1 MPEAQIALK
10 SNEAVKVNRDPWI
23 VFEPISGMEAAGFI
37 FYPGG
42 RVLAEAG
49 HLAILL
55 PMPLNL
61 AILNPDAANAI
72 IDGYPGIKRWAIG
85 GHSLGGV
92 MAARYANHHPE
103 KVHGLVLM
111 AAFPESGVDLSEA
124 KLAVASIYG
133 ELDGL
138 ARVDEV
144 EVSFDRLPPNSDNVL
159 IVGGNHAQ
167 FGWYGAQI
175 GDNSAEISH
184 QEQHEQVIQ
193 ATLAILQKASKQ
205 IKLVLD

>member
-1 MPEAQIALK
+1 
-10 SNEAVKVNRDPWI
+10 
-23 VFEPISGMEAAGFI
+23 MEAAGFI

-42 RVLAEAG
+42 RVLAEAYAPLGAALAEAG

-61 AILNPDAANAI
+61 AILNPDAANAA
-72 IDGYPGIKRWAIG
+72 IDAYPGIKRWAIG

-92 MAARYANHHPE
+92 MAARYAYHHLE

-124 KLAVASIYG
+124 ELAVASIYG

-138 ARVDEV
+138 ASVDEI
-144 EVSFDRLPPNSDNVL
+144 EVSFDLLPLDSDKVM

-167 FGWYGAQI
+167 FGWYGPQI

-184 QEQHEQVIQ
+184 QEQQERVIQ
-193 ATLAILQKASKQ
+193 ATLAILQRASKQ
-205 IKLVLD
+205 IKSVLD